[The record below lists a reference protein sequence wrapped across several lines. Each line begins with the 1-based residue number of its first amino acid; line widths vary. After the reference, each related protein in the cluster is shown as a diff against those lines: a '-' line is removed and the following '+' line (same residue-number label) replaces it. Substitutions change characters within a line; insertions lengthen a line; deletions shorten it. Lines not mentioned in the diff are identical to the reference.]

1 MGLIKLLVGF
11 FFPKQKFT
19 EQIQAKNTPG
29 LSQVLASREWLDL
42 VMVWEG
48 NSANLLR
55 G

>member
-1 MGLIKLLVGF
+1 MGLIKLLVF
-11 FFPKQKFT
+11 FFFKQKFT

-42 VMVWEG
+42 ITVWEG
-48 NSANLLR
+48 NSAKLLR